1 MHRKM
6 SNDFSH
12 RAFKFFIAGGLV
24 FALACV
30 LGVMEAVALAVAVGI
45 GSGVLFILMARN
57 IFHALWH
64 SDESYKSTRKAIS
77 AYNEAICTALDDLN
91 LARDFERAQ
100 NIAG

>member
-1 MHRKM
+1 M
-6 SNDFSH
+6 
-12 RAFKFFIAGGLV
+12 

-30 LGVMEAVALAVAVGI
+30 LGVMEAVALVVALYI
-45 GSGVLFILMARN
+45 TSGVTFVFTSLN
-57 IFHALWH
+57 IFYALWH